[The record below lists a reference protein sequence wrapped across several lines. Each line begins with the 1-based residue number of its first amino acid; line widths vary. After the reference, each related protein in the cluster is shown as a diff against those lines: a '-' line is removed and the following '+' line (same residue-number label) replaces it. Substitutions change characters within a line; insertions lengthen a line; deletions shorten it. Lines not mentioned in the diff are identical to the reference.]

1 MGILESI
8 ITTLLLFFG
17 LGAFLFAGVFGTV
30 SSMLFFKK
38 KNTLKSYIPKLA
50 LCIVLFILGPY
61 TLQHTIDKVSDIN
74 QGVLIVTAIAA
85 LIAYVFVSRELEKYM
100 KGLEKNQ

>member
-1 MGILESI
+1 MGIFESI

-38 KNTLKSYIPKLA
+38 KSTLKSYIPKLT

-74 QGVLIVTAIAA
+74 QGVLIVTAIVA

-100 KGLEKNQ
+100 KDLEKNQ